1 VIASEARNTRAEYLL
16 TLLCFASADATTAAF
31 GATSWQGRSTC
42 SLTFLFI
49 RLKIFSDLF
58 LAIFYFCFFI
68 SDAKE
73 APSQQAQPF
82 DEQQVAV

>member
-1 VIASEARNTRAEYLL
+1 MIVSEARNTRAEYLL

-42 SLTFLFI
+42 LTCLFI

-58 LAIFYFCFFI
+58 LAIFYFGFFFI

-73 APSQQAQPF
+73 APSQQTQPF